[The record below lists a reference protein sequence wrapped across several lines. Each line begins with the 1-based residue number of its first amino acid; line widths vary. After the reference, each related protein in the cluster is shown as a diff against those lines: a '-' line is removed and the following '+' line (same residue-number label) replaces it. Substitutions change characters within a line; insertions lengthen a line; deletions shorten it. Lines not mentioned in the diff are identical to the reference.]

1 MKSMDSKVKFNSTHI
16 VIYGFLSVILLGAF
30 ILMLPICSATGQWT
44 DFLTAL
50 FTATTSTCVT
60 GLVVVPTY
68 AYWSV
73 TGKVIILILIQLGGL
88 GIICIATGVLMVV
101 GKRITLK
108 ERRLIQESYNLD
120 SGQGIIKHIRAIFM
134 GTFVMETIGTLLYCV
149 RFIPKFG
156 MVKGLWYSV
165 FHSVSAFCNAGLDL
179 LGENSL
185 IPYQSDV
192 LVNLTTIFLIVTGG
206 IGFIVWWDILKLY
219 RMVRYEGMPIRKVPE
234 RMSLHTK
241 LAMTVTLVLL
251 LGGTILTLIFEYSNP
266 ETLGNLS
273 FGNKILASLFQSVT
287 LRTAGFC
294 TIDQMGFQSASFIIF
309 CLLMLIG
316 GSPMG
321 TAGGIKTTTMALLF
335 LEVRSVVRG
344 KNETEAFRRRIN
356 KDNVKTALA
365 VIAIAVSMLMLAII
379 MLTFTEDASLK
390 KITFEVFSAIG
401 TVGITMGL
409 TAELSLLGKVV
420 IITLMFFGRVGP
432 ITIAMALAKRK
443 RTDQHLKDLPEKR
456 IIIG

>member
-1 MKSMDSKVKFNSTHI
+1 
-16 VIYGFLSVILLGAF
+16 
-30 ILMLPICSATGQWT
+30 
-44 DFLTAL
+44 
-50 FTATTSTCVT
+50 
-60 GLVVVPTY
+60 
-68 AYWSV
+68 
-73 TGKVIILILIQLGGL
+73 
-88 GIICIATGVLMVV
+88 
-101 GKRITLK
+101 
-108 ERRLIQESYNLD
+108 
-120 SGQGIIKHIRAIFM
+120 
-134 GTFVMETIGTLLYCV
+134 
-149 RFIPKFG
+149 
-156 MVKGLWYSV
+156 
-165 FHSVSAFCNAGLDL
+165 
-179 LGENSL
+179 
-185 IPYQSDV
+185 
-192 LVNLTTIFLIVTGG
+192 
-206 IGFIVWWDILKLY
+206 
-219 RMVRYEGMPIRKVPE
+219 
-234 RMSLHTK
+234 
-241 LAMTVTLVLL
+241 
-251 LGGTILTLIFEYSNP
+251 
-266 ETLGNLS
+266 
-273 FGNKILASLFQSVT
+273 
-287 LRTAGFC
+287 
-294 TIDQMGFQSASFIIF
+294 
-309 CLLMLIG
+309 
-316 GSPMG
+316 MG

>member
-1 MKSMDSKVKFNSTHI
+1 MKSIDGKVKFNSTRI

-30 ILMLPICSATGQWT
+30 ILMLPVCSTAGQWT

-120 SGQGIIKHIRAIFM
+120 SGQGIIKHIRAIFV
-134 GTFVMETIGTLLYCV
+134 GTFVMEIIGTLLYCI

-156 MVKGLWYSV
+156 VVKGLWYSV
-165 FHSVSAFCNAGLDL
+165 FHSISAFCNAGLDV

-192 LVNLTTIFLIVTGG
+192 LINLTTIFLIVTGG

-241 LAMTVTLVLL
+241 LAMMVTFVLL
-251 LGGTILTLIFEYSNP
+251 IGGTILTLIFEYSNP

-273 FGNKILASLFQSVT
+273 FGNKILVSLFQSVT

-294 TIDQMGFQSASFIIF
+294 TIDQVGFRSASFIIF

-335 LEVRSVVRG
+335 LEVKSVVRG
-344 KNETEAFRRRIN
+344 KNETEVFRRRIN

-365 VIAIAVSMLMLAII
+365 VIVIAVSMLMLAII
-379 MLTFTEDASLK
+379 TLTFTEDASLK
-390 KITFEVFSAIG
+390 KITFEAFSAIG
-401 TVGITMGL
+401 TVGISMGF
-409 TAELSLLGKVV
+409 TTELSMLGKVV
-420 IITLMFFGRVGP
+420 IIILMFFGRVGP

-443 RTDQHLKDLPEKR
+443 RIDQHLKDLPEKR